1 MSRNSKTKPETQEK
15 IHMQVITEN
24 SAEERTVTAADSNNT
39 NLLLEKR
46 KEEADKPIYLK
57 RV

>member
-1 MSRNSKTKPETQEK
+1 MRRNSKTKPESNGEIQ
-15 IHMQVITEN
+15 MQVITE
-24 SAEERTVTAADSNNT
+24 SAVTAANSNKD
-39 NLLLEKR
+39 LLLEKR

>member
-1 MSRNSKTKPETQEK
+1 MSRNSKTKPEIQDK
-15 IHMQVITEN
+15 IHIQVIPEN